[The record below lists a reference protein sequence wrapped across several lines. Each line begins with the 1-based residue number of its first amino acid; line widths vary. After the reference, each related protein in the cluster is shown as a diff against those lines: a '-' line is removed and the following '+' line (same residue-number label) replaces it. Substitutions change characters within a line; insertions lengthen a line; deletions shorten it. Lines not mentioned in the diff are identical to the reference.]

1 MISFNLVIF
10 VNMMRMLE
18 QEVLLICYY
27 NWFIHEMIVKINNI
41 DTVSMLKPVM
51 FSSLNGACFF
61 FGFTEFLLLKVEG
74 MCLYDANLN
83 ILQVNLSVL

>member
-41 DTVSMLKPVM
+41 DTVSMLKTVM
-51 FSSLNGACFF
+51 FSSLNGDL
-61 FGFTEFLLLKVEG
+61 FLLWIHR
-74 MCLYDANLN
+74 
-83 ILQVNLSVL
+83 ILVTQS